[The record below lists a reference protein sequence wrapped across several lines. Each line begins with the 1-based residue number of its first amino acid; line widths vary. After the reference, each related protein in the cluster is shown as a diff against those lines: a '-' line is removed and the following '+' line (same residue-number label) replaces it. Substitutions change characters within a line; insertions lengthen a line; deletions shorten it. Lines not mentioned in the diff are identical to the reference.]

1 MKTIAAV
8 QTEMGGK
15 LVLEELDLPDPGP
28 DQVTV
33 KLYSSGVCHS
43 QLHQMHNH
51 SLSRPLLLGHE
62 GTGVVTR
69 TGSNVTHIKVGDQC
83 IAQSWIRPTGVS
95 QTRGSE
101 TVAGQRCPQGSSRH

>member
-1 MKTIAAV
+1 MKPIAAV
-8 QTEMGGK
+8 QTEVNGR
-15 LVLEELDLPDPGP
+15 LLLEELELPDPAP

-69 TGSNVTHIKVGDQC
+69 LGKDVDHVKVGDQC
-83 IAQSWIRPTGVS
+83 IVTCVPRTPVRGPTPRVMTG
-95 QTRGSE
+95 
-101 TVAGQRCPQGSSRH
+101 AM